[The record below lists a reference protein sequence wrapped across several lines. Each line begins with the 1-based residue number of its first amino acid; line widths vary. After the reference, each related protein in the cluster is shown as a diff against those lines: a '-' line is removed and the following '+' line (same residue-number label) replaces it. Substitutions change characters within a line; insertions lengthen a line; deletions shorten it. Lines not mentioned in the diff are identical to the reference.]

1 MTDIFDATILCK
13 KCNIKMKPIIVNKNG
28 LELRAIQCAKCGD
41 QIIHPADLN
50 GMDHFNDLK
59 DKKFNV
65 KLRMVGNSH
74 AISIPKEIIDFM
86 SDRQREMHR
95 SMDDM
100 VRLWFDDFNTL
111 KLGFFD
117 DEDGFEGVNNV
128 MAEESENQEQQ
139 MDNGRVKRRVKNDGR
154 GNIDI
159 VEQENLNDPEKGIR
173 GMRIKKMRRRT
184 FGGKQ

>member
-50 GMDHFNDLK
+50 GMEHFNDLK

-86 SDRQREMHR
+86 NDRQKEMHR
-95 SMDDM
+95 QMQD
-100 VRLWFDDFNTL
+100 VRLMFDDFDTL
-111 KLGFFD
+111 KLSFFD
-117 DEDGFEGVNNV
+117 NMDEDMDEE
-128 MAEESENQEQQ
+128 AEDMEEI
-139 MDNGRVKRRVKNDGR
+139 DNGRIKRKVKNDGK

-159 VEQENLNDPEKGIR
+159 IEQENLNDEEKGIR
-173 GMRIKKMRRRT
+173 GMRIKRVKKFRRNL
-184 FGGKQ
+184 

>member
-1 MTDIFDATILCK
+1 
-13 KCNIKMKPIIVNKNG
+13 MKPIIVNKNG

-50 GMDHFNDLK
+50 GMEHFNDLK

-86 SDRQREMHR
+86 SDRQREMHK

-117 DEDGFEGVNNV
+117 DESGFDNLHDDIEDIKEV
-128 MAEESENQEQQ
+128 
-139 MDNGRVKRRVKNDGR
+139 DNGRIKRKIKNDGR
-154 GNIDI
+154 NSNTH
-159 VEQENLNDPEKGIR
+159 QCLSGI
-173 GMRIKKMRRRT
+173 
-184 FGGKQ
+184 